1 MMVRLGMAMAIVAG
15 LSAPA
20 CASPSLAAVK
30 EARALPA
37 WVRFGAK
44 DPAECRTEPAEP
56 QVVASTPD
64 LLDLLDAVNAYV
76 NRTVTPITDIAHRG
90 VVDLWEFPKDRQ
102 GDCEDFQ
109 LQKRRYLAEAGV
121 PRRAMLM
128 TVVLDERGE
137 GHAVLT
143 VRTDKGDLILD
154 NKTFAVKGWKE
165 TGYAFVKRE
174 AETATGWG
182 FLEEVPDRAV
192 VAAVKP

>member
-20 CASPSLAAVK
+20 FASPSLAALK
-30 EARALPA
+30 EAPALPA
-37 WVRFGAK
+37 WVRFCAK
-44 DPAECRTEPAEP
+44 EPAECRFDPAEP
-56 QVVASTPD
+56 QVVPSTPE
-64 LLDLLDAVNAYV
+64 LLELLNAVNVFV
-76 NRTVTPITDIAHRG
+76 NRTITPITDLAHRG
-90 VVDLWEFPKDRQ
+90 VVDLWEFPKDQ
-102 GDCEDFQ
+102 MGDCEDFQ
-109 LQKRRYLAEAGV
+109 LLKRRYLAGAGI

-143 VRTDKGDLILD
+143 VRTDKGDLVLD
-154 NKTFAVKGWKE
+154 NKSFAVKGWKE

-182 FLEEVPDRAV
+182 FLEEVPDRAM